1 MDVVEFLRQR
11 LDEEE
16 VQAQLAQHC
25 APSPWKYVGG
35 QKFANTAQILDGAS
49 ASLGECEDCGVTA
62 EYDDSPAIHIAC
74 WHPARILAE
83 IAAKRAILD
92 GFDPIE
98 HPTGPLYALVQPYA
112 DHEDFDPAWRA

>member
-49 ASLGECEDCGVTA
+49 ASLGECEDCGDEIGIRRLEIRPVATLCVKCKELEEKREKA
-62 EYDDSPAIHIAC
+62 FDQPA
-74 WHPARILAE
+74 
-83 IAAKRAILD
+83 
-92 GFDPIE
+92 
-98 HPTGPLYALVQPYA
+98 
-112 DHEDFDPAWRA
+112 